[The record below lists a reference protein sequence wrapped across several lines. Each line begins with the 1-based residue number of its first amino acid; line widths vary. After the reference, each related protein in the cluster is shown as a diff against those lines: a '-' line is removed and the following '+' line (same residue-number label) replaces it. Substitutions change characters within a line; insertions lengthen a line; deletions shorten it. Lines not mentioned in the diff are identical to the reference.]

1 MSRSG
6 EASSLL
12 EILMPQS
19 AGTRSSLRS
28 GTATSFD
35 ANVKMPPVMP
45 LPPPPSAAAA
55 QWAQHAYTASTQAAA
70 AKAAAAKAAEV
81 AAAQAA
87 AAQAAAT
94 QAQVAQVSAQQA
106 AAAQVAQSLGYNVA
120 PVGVPTAAAY
130 GDLPSAAPPYG
141 LSSPNPMPA
150 SMASMNPLWLL
161 PAALAASCLGER
173 RKQGDEVGS
182 TRRSRCWGDEA
193 CEVVRWND
201 VEIPSGFWTV
211 GPGKSFM
218 DLLG

>member
-173 RKQGDEVGS
+173 RKQGDEAVQRHGGALIQRPPPLSPTTAGS
-182 TRRSRCWGDEA
+182 RTVRCSS
-193 CEVVRWND
+193 C
-201 VEIPSGFWTV
+201 PSNR
-211 GPGKSFM
+211 
-218 DLLG
+218 